1 MTLIFFPGSRTEMT
15 TRASRMLG
23 KAVSASLRR
32 IRISSTGPPKYPVR
46 APVRQPHTAPMAR
59 VARAMEAVAPA
70 PLRTRLKISRPKLS
84 VPIQWAGDGGS
95 NLGPAA
101 MALGS

>member
-1 MTLIFFPGSRTEMT
+1 M
-15 TRASRMLG
+15 
-23 KAVSASLRR
+23 
-32 IRISSTGPPKYPVR
+32 
-46 APVRQPHTAPMAR
+46 RQPHTAPMAS

-70 PLRTRLKISRPKLS
+70 PWSTRLKMSRPKLS
-84 VPIQWAGDGGS
+84 VPIQWAREGPA